1 MIKYYEE
8 GRTILYGTLKEC
20 VDELW
25 KTMDLAH
32 FPKVNYAA
40 SVMEDEESVK
50 HAYDYA
56 SGWFGFADLG
66 SEFDSDTVVLLFG
79 HWGGG
84 GVEVMELAGDESEK
98 EILMQRIGSSTDK
111 CGYGVLEP
119 NDMTVFEIMW

>member
-1 MIKYYEE
+1 MIKHDEE
-8 GRTILYGTLKEC
+8 GKTIIYGTLKEC

-25 KTMDLAH
+25 KTMDLVN

-40 SVMEDEESVK
+40 SVCENEESVK
-50 HAYDYA
+50 YAYDNA

-79 HWGGG
+79 RWGGG
-84 GVEVMELAGDESEK
+84 GVEVMELTGDEDEK
-98 EILMQRIGSSTDK
+98 GILMQRIGSSTDK

-119 NDMTVFEIMW
+119 NDMTVFEVLW